1 MDNHQ
6 NHLEKLLRLCG
17 TTIKV
22 NDKYTLIKE
31 VNRYTYE
38 IKALFEC
45 DVRYDNLDMHP
56 KGICSL
62 RRRKMDRCYKALG
75 NGGKFLLRRK

>member
-6 NHLEKLLRLCG
+6 NHFKKLSRLCG

-22 NDKYTLIKE
+22 NKKRYTLIKE
-31 VNRYTYE
+31 VNQYTHE
-38 IKALFEC
+38 IKALFEY
-45 DVRYDNLDMHP
+45 DVRRDNLDMHP

-62 RRRKMDRCYKALG
+62 CRR
-75 NGGKFLLRRK
+75 